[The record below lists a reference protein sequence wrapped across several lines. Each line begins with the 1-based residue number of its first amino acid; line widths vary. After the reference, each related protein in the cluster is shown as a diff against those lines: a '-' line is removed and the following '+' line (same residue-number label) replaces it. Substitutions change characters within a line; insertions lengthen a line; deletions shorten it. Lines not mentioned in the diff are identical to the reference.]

1 MASLKYKTQL
11 MKYTDA
17 SSHYVEVF
25 INVKRIVK
33 IESITEEEAI
43 ERALSKEERKLWKK
57 MGYEFVDCDY
67 NVSNKLKFDA
77 FRLRTRERK

>member
-43 ERALSKEERKLWKK
+43 ERALSKEERKLWKRWV
-57 MGYEFVDCDY
+57 MSLWIVITMYRISLSLMPLD
-67 NVSNKLKFDA
+67 
-77 FRLRTRERK
+77 